1 MPGFEI
7 LAWGGLSGPANL
19 PDDVAVAL
27 ESAVQKALMN
37 VEIQNRFKAS
47 GIESFWGGRAEFEA
61 YVRAQLANWTAL
73 IKEARIQPE

>member
-1 MPGFEI
+1 
-7 LAWGGLSGPANL
+7 
-19 PDDVAVAL
+19 
-27 ESAVQKALMN
+27 VQKALMMAD
-37 VEIQNRFKAS
+37 IQNRFKAS

>member
-19 PDDVAVAL
+19 PDDVVTTL
-27 ESAVQKALMN
+27 EAAVQKSLMKP
-37 VEIQNRFKAS
+37 EIQERLRAS
-47 GIESFWGGRAEFEA
+47 GIESFWGGRTEFEG

-73 IKEARIQPE
+73 IREARIEPE